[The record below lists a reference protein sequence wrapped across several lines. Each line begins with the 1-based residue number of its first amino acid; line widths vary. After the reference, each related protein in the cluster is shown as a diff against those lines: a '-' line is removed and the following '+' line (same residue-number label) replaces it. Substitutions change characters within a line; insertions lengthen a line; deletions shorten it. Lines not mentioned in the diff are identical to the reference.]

1 MSDDLDA
8 RLLHSFASVEQA
20 LAAEQFVAEV
30 TARISAARRLRLDV
44 RSCYSIVGTIAGGLG
59 TGLLALQRVWLL
71 LIGAAAVTVWAA
83 FL

>member
-8 RLLHSFASVEQA
+8 HLLRSFASAEHP
-20 LAAEQFVAEV
+20 LAAERFVAEV
-30 TARISAARRLRLDV
+30 TARISAVPPWRLDL
-44 RSCYSIVGTIAGGLG
+44 RSCYSIVGTIAGGMG
-59 TGLLALQRVWLL
+59 TGLLALKRVWLL

>member
-8 RLLHSFASVEQA
+8 RLLRSFACLEQP
-20 LAAEQFVAEV
+20 LGAEPFVAQV
-30 TARISAARRLRLDV
+30 TARIDAAARLRLDA
-44 RSCYSIVGTIAGGLG
+44 RSCYTILGTIVGGLG
-59 TGLLALQRVWLL
+59 TGIAALKHVWLL